1 MFGNLLLSF
10 KCDLLI
16 FLVFST
22 AIHFFCKPNLCGIFC
37 SIEFLLKKVKELL
50 IRDWPKLANIGR
62 PCTGPGVG
70 IEAFASP
77 IWDQTIDPPLTTNS
91 GLTAKKDGFHKTK
104 SAIVPLSIDPTY
116 VLIP

>member
-1 MFGNLLLSF
+1 M
-10 KCDLLI
+10 I

-91 GLTAKKDGFHKTK
+91 GFTAKKEGFHNAK
-104 SAIVPLSIDPTY
+104 SAILPFSIDPTC
-116 VLIP
+116 LSIP